1 MLYIKVSCGNCRH
14 DFEIYSHEVNFRD
27 APVRCTHCLQQMDAR
42 HWNYLV
48 DAYMTAADWNYQNT
62 KAHIEHGSPLFQVE
76 FVNKYVPQEKIW
88 ASLELEV

>member
-27 APVRCTHCLQQMDAR
+27 SPVRCPHCLKKMDAR
-42 HWNYLV
+42 HWNNLI
-48 DAYMTAADWNYQNT
+48 DAYLTAADWNYQNT

-76 FVNKYVPQEKIW
+76 FVNKYVPQEIILE
-88 ASLELEV
+88 SLELEV